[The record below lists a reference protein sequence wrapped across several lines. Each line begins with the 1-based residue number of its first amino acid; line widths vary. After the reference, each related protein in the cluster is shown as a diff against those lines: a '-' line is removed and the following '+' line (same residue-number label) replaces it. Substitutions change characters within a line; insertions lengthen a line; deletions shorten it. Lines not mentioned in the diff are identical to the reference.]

1 MTELQTVSGGMT
13 AQRTPETVA
22 AEIRSFTASM
32 LVNIIEIGRRMVE
45 VKAML
50 PHGEFLP
57 WLKENTGYSSS
68 TANNFMRLYEEYGA
82 DQGCL
87 FGAELNC
94 QTFGNLTYSKALAL
108 LSVPKNEREAF
119 AEEVDAENRSTREL
133 KEAIAARDA
142 ALKQAEE
149 AKQRFLEE
157 KETSDALLDENDSL
171 REQVKELEARA
182 KDVIVAEDPAKVD
195 EAVRKALEDA
205 KAAHEKEVA
214 ALKKKAEDAELKK
227 ANLEK
232 AVKAAEEKAAA
243 AKKETESKVEAAR
256 AAASGDAVRYQ
267 AEADALRKQLAMAD
281 PVTAE
286 FKGLFEQATAM
297 VGKLLALMKAAPE
310 DKAPKLRAAMDAL
323 GKQIVEG

>member
-119 AEEVDAENRSTREL
+119 AEEVDAENLSTREL

-142 ALKQAEE
+142 VLKQAEE

>member
-119 AEEVDAENRSTREL
+119 MEEVDAENLSTREL

-142 ALKQAEE
+142 VLKQAEE